1 VSSIRQIRSKL
12 DVLGDR
18 RTLNQLARSKSVHLV
33 RTFEDGNSACGAPEP
48 EQRPS
53 VEFALALIQGKWK
66 IPILLRLEQGPARL
80 GQLRR
85 LLPQASKKVLTQH
98 LREMESDGLI
108 VRTDLSEKV
117 PHVEYALS
125 PSLGIAVL
133 HLISALAQWSLLH
146 GKPSPQLGR
155 GHSQDE

>member
-1 VSSIRQIRSKL
+1 VNSIRQIGSKL
-12 DVLGDR
+12 DVFGDR
-18 RTLNQLARSKSVHLV
+18 HTPNQLTESKRVHLV
-33 RTFEDGNSACGAPEP
+33 RTLEEGKSACGTPEP
-48 EQRPS
+48 AQGPS

-98 LREMESDGLI
+98 LRGMETNGLI
-108 VRTDLSEKV
+108 VRTDLSDRV

-133 HLISALAQWSLLH
+133 HLISALAQWSLLY
-146 GKPSPQLGR
+146 GKPS
-155 GHSQDE
+155 SQVSGSRVHKE

>member
-12 DVLGDR
+12 DVFGDG
-18 RTLNQLARSKSVHLV
+18 RTLNQLTGSKRVHLV
-33 RTFEDGNSACGAPEP
+33 RTLEEDKSACGTPEP
-48 EQRPS
+48 EQGPS
-53 VEFALALIQGKWK
+53 AEFALALIQGKWK

-98 LREMESDGLI
+98 LRDMETNGLI
-108 VRTDLSEKV
+108 VRTDLSDRV

-146 GKPSPQLGR
+146 GKPSPQLGCSR
-155 GHSQDE
+155 RQNE

>member
-1 VSSIRQIRSKL
+1 MSSIRQIGSKL
-12 DVLGDR
+12 DVFGDR
-18 RTLNQLARSKSVHLV
+18 PTLNRLTGSKGVHLV
-33 RTFEDGNSACGAPEP
+33 RTLEEDKSACGTPEP
-48 EQRPS
+48 EQGPS

-98 LREMESDGLI
+98 LREMQTDDLI
-108 VRTDLSEKV
+108 FRTDLSGRV

-133 HLISALAQWSLLH
+133 HLISALAQWSLLY
-146 GKPSPQLGR
+146 GKPSPHLGSSR
-155 GHSQDE
+155 SNDE